1 MKDYL
6 SEFRSYLS
14 LIKKSSANTVE
25 SYVRDI
31 SKFSDFASQNK
42 VDDITSV
49 SSDFIEKYI
58 TYISA
63 AKTESTVTR
72 TISSLRCYYKF
83 LSSIDMCKNIPIESM
98 KTAKS
103 KPDKKLPEI
112 LDIDEVRRLLEQPDI
127 SDIKGIRDKAM
138 LELMY
143 ATGIKVSELISLE
156 IGSVNLQIGVVKI
169 GKDERIVPLY
179 DEALKIISL
188 YISQCRSVIVTDP
201 HEKMLFTNMNGTV
214 LTRQGFWKIIK
225 SYAAKAGI
233 KKDITPHTIRH
244 SFATHLLENGANLE
258 DIKEL
263 LGYSDISSAQIYAQ
277 IVSNKYRGKYK
288 QFHPMAR

>member
-31 SKFSDFASQNK
+31 SKFSDFAYQNN
-42 VDDITSV
+42 VTDITSV

-58 TYISA
+58 AYISG

-72 TISSLRCYYKF
+72 TVSSLRCYYKF
-83 LSSIDMCKNIPIESM
+83 LSSIDMCKNIPIESVKM
-98 KTAKS
+98 AKP
-103 KPDKKLPEI
+103 KPDKKLPQI
-112 LDIDEVRRLLEQPDI
+112 LELDEVRRLLDQPDI

-156 IGSVNLQIGVVKI
+156 ISSVNLQIGVVKI
-169 GKDERIVPLY
+169 GRDERIVPLY
-179 DEALKIISL
+179 DEALKILSL
-188 YISQCRSVIVTDP
+188 YISQVRSVIVTDP
-201 HEKMLFTNMNGTV
+201 REKMLFTNMNGTV

-244 SFATHLLENGANLE
+244 SFAAHLLENGANLE

-263 LGYSDISSAQIYAQ
+263 LGYSDISSAQVYAQ
-277 IVSNKYRGKYK
+277 IISNKYRGKYK

>member
-233 KKDITPHTIRH
+233 KKDIR
-244 SFATHLLENGANLE
+244 
-258 DIKEL
+258 L